1 MTRDRDDH
9 GPEESLD
16 ERLSAW
22 LDGEFDSASE
32 TELRAELEARP
43 ELAAR
48 LAQLRR
54 VDDAL
59 RTLPE
64 PVVRPELAA
73 QLRERLAEEGQ
84 RQRPRQRAVGAAPAR
99 RRRWIVPLM
108 AAAAAAA
115 FALLALPRLRETP
128 PSKEPLIARAPPAP
142 AAPDVLEPQPRQ
154 VAPLDPAPE
163 PDELALTM
171 EIETETDLEVIE
183 MLDWLETLGEIESS

>member
-1 MTRDRDDH
+1 MTRDRDDY

-22 LDGEFDSASE
+22 LDGELDPASE

-43 ELAAR
+43 ELEAR
-48 LAQLRR
+48 LEQLRR

-59 RTLPE
+59 RAVSEPE
-64 PVVRPELAA
+64 VRPELAE
-73 QLRERLAEEGQ
+73 QLRERIAAEGQ
-84 RQRPRQRAVGAAPAR
+84 RQRPHQRAPQAAPAR
-99 RRRWIVPLM
+99 RRRWIVPVM

-128 PSKEPLIARAPPAP
+128 PSKEPLIARAPTAP
-142 AAPDVLEPQPRQ
+142 SAPDVLEPQPRQ